1 MTNTKVVLWASILW
15 LFCAGLIRPG
25 WLSAQT
31 APEAE
36 KQKIEAMIREVAELK
51 DARFIRNGAT
61 YGATIAVLFL
71 RGKWRANDGEIKS
84 ARDFIDKVASTS
96 GASGKPYL
104 IRFSDGHEIS
114 SRDFLLARLSNIEA
128 RP

>member
-1 MTNTKVVLWASILW
+1 MTQRKTVVWLSILW
-15 LFCAGLIRPG
+15 LGAAGLLRP
-25 WLSAQT
+25 SPVTTQST
-31 APEAE
+31 PAPE
-36 KQKIEAMIREVAELK
+36 KQKIEAMIRQVADLK
-51 DARFIRNGAT
+51 DAQFIRNDST

-104 IRFSDGHEIS
+104 IRFSEW
-114 SRDFLLARLSNIEA
+114 A
-128 RP
+128 